1 MRDNVHNVILSGDV
15 AHETMSMLSWN
26 LMRTQLKRRE
36 EADEESSPVEVTP
49 KNVAG
54 SQVARAALKPIGEE
68 MATGA
73 SAIDRKVVFS
83 EDGEQ

>member
-26 LMRTQLKRRE
+26 LMRTQLRPR
-36 EADEESSPVEVTP
+36 DEPDDESSQADRTP

-54 SQVARAALKPIGEE
+54 S
-68 MATGA
+68 
-73 SAIDRKVVFS
+73 
-83 EDGEQ
+83 